1 VYDKLQ
7 NVYCSDNF
15 DDGCSGY
22 YIMVTFG
29 MFVLYMDECNDG
41 CILVALVMTMAMVA
55 AVAIVVPL

>member
-1 VYDKLQ
+1 MYDKLQ

-22 YIMVTFG
+22 YIMVTI
-29 MFVLYMDECNDG
+29 LYMGECNDG

-55 AVAIVVPL
+55 IAVAL